1 MKKKLLIA
9 MIPVLGMGALVGSGF
24 SAWVFGNGA
33 SQTYDFAGSISV
45 TTATSGNLTFNE
57 VETSNFAIK
66 LDQGGKENAAD
77 ATKGITVTSLA
88 DLTFTLTTAEDVVMG
103 ANPTHEVLFTYS
115 ITSTI
120 GNYSKYLTYT
130 TAMSNVVN
138 SSSTSTP
145 LSLDDGS
152 LNSYM
157 SYEYAD
163 GVWTFTLNMP
173 DPSTEAILNYAERD
187 DESSVI
193 GKPQSYQEWTDMNTA
208 LNGESLGITIS
219 ASAVVVAKA

>member
-33 SQTYDFAGSISV
+33 SQAYDFAGSISV

-57 VETSNFAIK
+57 VETRNFAIK

-77 ATKGITVTSLA
+77 ATKGITVTGLA

-103 ANPTHEVLFTYS
+103 SNPTHEVLFTYS

-130 TAMSNVVN
+130 TPMSNVVN
-138 SSSTSTP
+138 SSSISTP
-145 LSLDDGS
+145 LSLEDDS

-157 SYEYAD
+157 SYTYAG

-173 DPSTEAILNYAERD
+173 DPSSEAVLNYATKDE
-187 DESSVI
+187 ESSVI
-193 GKPQSYQEWTDMNTA
+193 GKPQSYQEWDDMNTA
-208 LNGESLGITIS
+208 LNGASLGITIS
-219 ASAVVVAKA
+219 ASAVVVAK

>member
-77 ATKGITVTSLA
+77 ATKGITVTGLA

-103 ANPTHEVLFTYS
+103 DNPTHEVLFTYS

-145 LSLDDGS
+145 LSLEDGS

-157 SYEYAD
+157 SYKYAG
-163 GVWTFTLNMP
+163 GVWTFTLDMP
-173 DPSTEAILNYAERD
+173 DPSSEAVLNYATKDE
-187 DESSVI
+187 ESSVI
-193 GKPQSYQEWTDMNTA
+193 GKPQSYQEWDDMNTA
-208 LNGESLGITIS
+208 LNRESLGITIS
-219 ASAVVVAKA
+219 ASAVVAAK

>member
-77 ATKGITVTSLA
+77 ATKGITVTGLA
-88 DLTFTLTTAEDVVMG
+88 DLKFTLTTAEDVVMG
-103 ANPTHEVLFTYS
+103 NNPTHEVLFTYS

-130 TAMSNVVN
+130 TAMKNVVD
-138 SSSTSTP
+138 SSSDGTP
-145 LSLDDGS
+145 LSLADDS

-157 SYEYAD
+157 SYTYAG

-173 DPSTEAILNYAERD
+173 DPSSEAVLNYATKDE
-187 DESSVI
+187 ESSVI
-193 GKPQSYQEWTDMNTA
+193 GKPQSYEEWTNMDTA
-208 LNGESLGITIS
+208 LDGQSLGITIS
-219 ASAVVVAKA
+219 ASAEVVAK